1 MVDAWLQRG
10 ILDLAK
16 EENVEIVFWFVTDG
30 SPESINLLSQSL
42 STYKERVSTILVV
55 NEGLS
60 KKAMENINNSS
71 IGQVV
76 ENQIL
81 ATIKMP
87 LLFLSPQ
94 EKKLIKEKKIPLKEA
109 ANRTKKEGLTI
120 IAKQRITQFL
130 RQCHQQLDTLNI
142 LKQPQPQSSTKTN

>member
-1 MVDAWLQRG
+1 MRNAG
-10 ILDLAK
+10 
-16 EENVEIVFWFVTDG
+16 
-30 SPESINLLSQSL
+30 
-42 STYKERVSTILVV
+42 LVV